1 MRKKTSTSVYKK
13 QKQNAKQIMKKKKKR
28 RNVLIV
34 KVIFRLQEG
43 KLPPQFTRNK
53 NYVYIEENSKKAPR
67 NGNRFLKTSFYSIPF
82 YMNCCHYFNRIHFSW
97 NSIISSNQ
105 SFARPYGPI
114 KSNSPPNTIRGKILL
129 LIYLVCCQF
138 IS

>member
-13 QKQNAKQIMKKKKKR
+13 QKQNAKQIMKKKR

-53 NYVYIEENSKKAPR
+53 NYVSILKKIQKKHPGMA
-67 NGNRFLKTSFYSIPF
+67 TD
-82 YMNCCHYFNRIHFSW
+82 FS
-97 NSIISSNQ
+97 
-105 SFARPYGPI
+105 R
-114 KSNSPPNTIRGKILL
+114 LL
-129 LIYLVCCQF
+129 STASLF
-138 IS
+138 I